1 MLKKKI
7 LISLVIIQ
15 GLLIIAGI
23 IAIIFGVFYKMSNND
38 NKTII
43 MNKNIG
49 LNDVYLIN
57 ENQYQQKLIKDN
69 KAIFQIVDIEMNKV
83 LKEANEISQYAPRIL
98 SLTINPEKIGALI
111 GPGGKNIKKIIE
123 DTECEVNVDDDGL
136 VSSPCKH
143 NTCRYKPIK
152 STHTQFLLSHA
163 KYFYVSP
170 F

>member
-15 GLLIIAGI
+15 GLLIITGI

-57 ENQYQQKLIKDN
+57 ENQYQQKLVKDN
-69 KAIFQIVDIEMNKV
+69 KAIFQIVDIETNKV
-83 LKEANEISQYAPRIL
+83 LKEIVI
-98 SLTINPEKIGALI
+98 EK
-111 GPGGKNIKKIIE
+111 
-123 DTECEVNVDDDGL
+123 D
-136 VSSPCKH
+136 
-143 NTCRYKPIK
+143 
-152 STHTQFLLSHA
+152 
-163 KYFYVSP
+163 
-170 F
+170 

>member
-23 IAIIFGVFYKMSNND
+23 IAIIFGVFYKMSNKD

-57 ENQYQQKLIKDN
+57 ENQYQQKLVKDN
-69 KAIFQIVDIEMNKV
+69 KAIFQIVDIETNKV
-83 LKEANEISQYAPRIL
+83 LKEIVI
-98 SLTINPEKIGALI
+98 EK
-111 GPGGKNIKKIIE
+111 
-123 DTECEVNVDDDGL
+123 D
-136 VSSPCKH
+136 
-143 NTCRYKPIK
+143 
-152 STHTQFLLSHA
+152 
-163 KYFYVSP
+163 
-170 F
+170 

>member
-69 KAIFQIVDIEMNKV
+69 KAIFQIVDIETNKV
-83 LKEANEISQYAPRIL
+83 LKEIVI
-98 SLTINPEKIGALI
+98 EK
-111 GPGGKNIKKIIE
+111 
-123 DTECEVNVDDDGL
+123 D
-136 VSSPCKH
+136 
-143 NTCRYKPIK
+143 
-152 STHTQFLLSHA
+152 
-163 KYFYVSP
+163 
-170 F
+170 

>member
-43 MNKNIG
+43 LNKNIG

-57 ENQYQQKLIKDN
+57 ENQYQQKLVKDN
-69 KAIFQIVDIEMNKV
+69 KAIFQIVDIETNKV
-83 LKEANEISQYAPRIL
+83 LKEIVI
-98 SLTINPEKIGALI
+98 EK
-111 GPGGKNIKKIIE
+111 N
-123 DTECEVNVDDDGL
+123 
-136 VSSPCKH
+136 
-143 NTCRYKPIK
+143 
-152 STHTQFLLSHA
+152 
-163 KYFYVSP
+163 
-170 F
+170 

>member
-43 MNKNIG
+43 MDKNIG

-57 ENQYQQKLIKDN
+57 ENQYQQKLVKDN
-69 KAIFQIVDIEMNKV
+69 KAIFQIVDIETNKV
-83 LKEANEISQYAPRIL
+83 LKEIVI
-98 SLTINPEKIGALI
+98 EK
-111 GPGGKNIKKIIE
+111 
-123 DTECEVNVDDDGL
+123 D
-136 VSSPCKH
+136 
-143 NTCRYKPIK
+143 
-152 STHTQFLLSHA
+152 
-163 KYFYVSP
+163 
-170 F
+170 

>member
-7 LISLVIIQ
+7 LISLVVIQ

-57 ENQYQQKLIKDN
+57 ENQYQQKLVKDN
-69 KAIFQIVDIEMNKV
+69 KAIFQIIDIETNKV
-83 LKEANEISQYAPRIL
+83 LKEIVI
-98 SLTINPEKIGALI
+98 EK
-111 GPGGKNIKKIIE
+111 
-123 DTECEVNVDDDGL
+123 D
-136 VSSPCKH
+136 
-143 NTCRYKPIK
+143 
-152 STHTQFLLSHA
+152 
-163 KYFYVSP
+163 
-170 F
+170 

>member
-57 ENQYQQKLIKDN
+57 ENQYQQKLVKDN
-69 KAIFQIVDIEMNKV
+69 KAIFQIIDIETNTV
-83 LKEANEISQYAPRIL
+83 LKEIVI
-98 SLTINPEKIGALI
+98 EK
-111 GPGGKNIKKIIE
+111 
-123 DTECEVNVDDDGL
+123 D
-136 VSSPCKH
+136 
-143 NTCRYKPIK
+143 
-152 STHTQFLLSHA
+152 
-163 KYFYVSP
+163 
-170 F
+170 

>member
-1 MLKKKI
+1 MLKKKL

-57 ENQYQQKLIKDN
+57 ENQYQQKLVKDN
-69 KAIFQIVDIEMNKV
+69 KAIFQIIDIETNKV
-83 LKEANEISQYAPRIL
+83 LKEI
-98 SLTINPEKIGALI
+98 
-111 GPGGKNIKKIIE
+111 IIE
-123 DTECEVNVDDDGL
+123 KD
-136 VSSPCKH
+136 
-143 NTCRYKPIK
+143 
-152 STHTQFLLSHA
+152 
-163 KYFYVSP
+163 
-170 F
+170 

>member
-23 IAIIFGVFYKMSNND
+23 ITIIFGVFYKMSNND

-57 ENQYQQKLIKDN
+57 ENQYQQKLVIDN
-69 KAIFQIVDIEMNKV
+69 KAIFQIVDIETNKV
-83 LKEANEISQYAPRIL
+83 LKEIVI
-98 SLTINPEKIGALI
+98 EK
-111 GPGGKNIKKIIE
+111 
-123 DTECEVNVDDDGL
+123 D
-136 VSSPCKH
+136 
-143 NTCRYKPIK
+143 
-152 STHTQFLLSHA
+152 
-163 KYFYVSP
+163 
-170 F
+170 